1 LSDFY
6 CAMTAKS
13 PEQIYDEL
21 LVLKSQQGSK
31 DAFSELVAKWQK
43 RLWHYALQITRSES
57 AAWDVVQETWVAII
71 KGLSKLQDVT
81 LFSCWTFSIL
91 NNKCADWV
99 RKQQLQSQLNS
110 RLATQTQNYSDKEQG
125 GNEKTESLETAI
137 ERLPTDQRALLSL
150 RYQQDFDISEI
161 AEILAIPEGT
171 VKSRL
176 HRTLAELR
184 EIMGANRNG

>member
-1 LSDFY
+1 
-6 CAMTAKS
+6 
-13 PEQIYDEL
+13 
-21 LVLKSQQGSK
+21 
-31 DAFSELVAKWQK
+31 
-43 RLWHYALQITRSES
+43 
-57 AAWDVVQETWVAII
+57 
-71 KGLSKLQDVT
+71 
-81 LFSCWTFSIL
+81 L

-110 RLATQTQNYSDKEQG
+110 RLATQTQNYADKEQG
-125 GNEKTESLETAI
+125 SNEKTESLKASI
-137 ERLPTDQRALLSL
+137 EKLPTDQRALLSL

>member
-1 LSDFY
+1 MNDRNSYLIDEVLVMDAQDGDRHSL
-6 CAMTAKS
+6 
-13 PEQIYDEL
+13 DEL
-21 LVLKSQQGSK
+21 IQR
-31 DAFSELVAKWQK
+31 WQK
-43 RLWHYALQITRSES
+43 RLWLYAFQVIRSES
-57 AAWDVVQETWVAII
+57 AAWDIVQETWVAII

-110 RLATQTQNYSDKEQG
+110 RLATQAQNYADKEQG
-125 GNEKTESLETAI
+125 SNEKIESLEAAI
-137 ERLPTDQRALLSL
+137 EKLPTDQRALLSL

-161 AEILAIPEGT
+161 AEILDIPEGT